1 MVNVYIEGSKDG
13 FKSKAAIDKFKTSVK
28 NNVDINIAELKERY
42 IESGYNLEL
51 REKTETDIKFTLSKI
66 SDKLPQDKQRELLRA
81 KLNLMKKNRTN
92 SDIHKARNNKTVPD
106 DILNEYMK
114 LKKIATM
121 PIPEPSEILNKP
133 EEYKPIIQ
141 MVLGNSMMKQY
152 PSNHPYVRYFKLLGE
167 KIGALEPLPVP
178 LTDHSDMAVP
188 DLISPEMVKVIKGNT
203 INQDASYETDSET
216 DTEE

>member
-13 FKSKAAIDKFKTSVK
+13 FKSKAAVDKFKTSVK
-28 NNVDINIAELKERY
+28 NNVDINISELKERF
-42 IESGYNLEL
+42 IEASFNLEL
-51 REKTETDIKFTLSKI
+51 LEKTETDIKFKLSKNVDN
-66 SDKLPQDKQRELLRA
+66 SQEKQRELLRA
-81 KLNLMKKNRTN
+81 KLNIMKKNRTN

-106 DILNEYMK
+106 DILDEYMK

-121 PIPEPSEILNKP
+121 PIPEPSDILSKP

-152 PSNHPYVRYFKLLGE
+152 PSNHPYVRYFKLLAE

-178 LTDHSDMAVP
+178 LTDHSDMTVP
-188 DLISPEMVKVIKGNT
+188 DLISPDMIKEIKSNT
-203 INQDASYETDSET
+203 LNQDASYETDSET
-216 DTEE
+216 DSE